1 MATIKQNETRVLN
14 VMMMLVFWEA
24 LEITSLWKRRVLFL
38 CVCWVASYVFSI
50 FGDLLFCDKDAFI
63 VFQRIMMKIGDED

>member
-1 MATIKQNETRVLN
+1 
-14 VMMMLVFWEA
+14 
-24 LEITSLWKRRVLFL
+24 VLFL

-63 VFQRIMMKIGDED
+63 VFQRIMMKIGDGD